1 MEKMRC
7 TDQTA
12 QNFLEAAQLLVTEI
26 LALNLERSN
35 EEIIETYK
43 GFSNDIALMSES
55 VLDNMRADK
64 DFVKNAEEFRVA
76 IELTQPE
83 EGDEDSEAASV

>member
-1 MEKMRC
+1 
-7 TDQTA
+7 
-12 QNFLEAAQLLVTEI
+12 
-26 LALNLERSN
+26 
-35 EEIIETYK
+35 
-43 GFSNDIALMSES
+43 MSES

-83 EGDEDSEAASV
+83 EGDEDSEAASVWANAPQDL